1 MILFETVKKLSPK
14 ERFIQIVDGVGEVLE
29 AAVRLRKTAVVT
41 RGLEQFKQLF
51 DELQDIRAKDA
62 EKFERLVLSDDV
74 ISLAKKDLE
83 RARME
88 LGFNPERHAVGL
100 HTLIDQFLRIHKAA
114 IEVKHEEISR
124 LSVYQLNYVLAK
136 AVTQK
141 GNGMVVEQ
149 IINALT
155 EAAQTALQANDRSM
169 YAAAVHWY
177 TDIVFNRLLKA
188 EEKFQIEYLKLFNAR
203 CFQLAKLVIREDHSQ
218 LFDAL
223 TSSLVDGIMPSES
236 WEEPFWKA
244 VQLDRLPRGDMDFDP
259 GPISR
264 RLAGLVSE
272 GLTAEE
278 LPKAEALVDEMAA
291 AIRPHLSGEEDLKKF
306 SDTIDE
312 LKACLEDRLKLDE
325 LMRLVSAIGA
335 YCVFRG
341 AESQLKGLWEYKQPP
356 DADAEYIGHDIIP
369 TKLDRIFSLF
379 YSGLDLSRA
388 YDFHENHHGSE
399 IYYGKYLVLLLARLV
414 DQGNADQLSSSGD
427 PIYLHRIVDR
437 IDRLKGYVEELAP
450 GEQWRSLF
458 RKPKADVFNGLT
470 ALLDS
475 AKASA
480 QSHLDEYVVKSPIA
494 AEKVAEFRSNFR
506 KEYDQ
511 ENVIRKLLIERG
523 TCKDLSSVQ
532 DQDRTKENK
541 RELNEVTD
549 KEPFLPQWY
558 SHYVDWGKQYGK
570 RFALTESEYA
580 VKTLL
585 RDLPEY
591 SPKDLGKGPATLEAL
606 LAALRHLAQTG
617 YEPSVIL
624 TAYDMESMSD
634 LRNAPD
640 YLPQWHQDCPKS
652 DVHGYHGCVRFQDK
666 LIPVFW
672 ASRLLAGKA
681 CVVDLKRVGVWTQL
695 SPVEDP
701 ADEAFRQGEFVIR
714 IESFGHNEN
723 RLQELLDKNPPWLQT
738 HDDKRQYLLRRAL
751 ISIRESFQ
759 FDISDV
765 KAGVQVSL
773 KAAEP
778 STDG

>member
-1 MILFETVKKLSPK
+1 MILFETVKNLSPK

-29 AAVRLRKTAVVT
+29 AAVRLRKTALVT

-51 DELQDIRAKDA
+51 DELQDIRAQDA

-74 ISLAKKDLE
+74 ISLAKTDLE
-83 RARME
+83 RARIE

-114 IEVKHEEISR
+114 IESRHEEISR
-124 LSVYQLNYVLAK
+124 LSVYQLNYILAK

-141 GNGMVVEQ
+141 GNGLVVEQ

-155 EAAQTALQANDRSM
+155 EAAQTALHANDRSM

-177 TDIVFNRLLKA
+177 TDIVFNRLLGDEA
-188 EEKFQIEYLKLFNAR
+188 KFQIEYLKLFNAR
-203 CFQLAKLVIREDHSQ
+203 CFQLAKLVIREDHNQ

-223 TSSLVDGIMPSES
+223 TSSLVDGIMPSVS

-244 VQLDRLPRGDMDFDP
+244 VQIDRLPRGDRDFDP

-264 RLAGLVSE
+264 RLSGLVSE

-291 AIRPHLSGEEDLKKF
+291 AIRPHLSGDDLKKF

-312 LKACLEDRLKLDE
+312 LKVRLEDKLKLDE

-341 AESQLKGLWEYKQPP
+341 AESQLKDLWEYKQPP

-369 TKLDRIFSLF
+369 TRLDRVFSLF
-379 YSGLDLSRA
+379 YSGQDLSRA

-399 IYYGKYLVLLLARLV
+399 SYYGKYLVLLLARLV
-414 DQGNADQLSSSGD
+414 DQGNNDQLPSSGD

-437 IDRLKGYVEELAP
+437 IDRLKGYVEELAL
-450 GEQWRSLF
+450 GEKWRLLF
-458 RKPKADVFNGLT
+458 LKPKAEVFKSLT

-475 AKASA
+475 VKASA

-494 AEKVAEFRSNFR
+494 EEKVAEFRLNFR
-506 KEYDQ
+506 EEFDK
-511 ENVIRKLLIERG
+511 ENVIRKLLIEHG
-523 TCKDLSSVQ
+523 TYKDLSSVQ
-532 DQDRTKENK
+532 DQDRTIKNK
-541 RELNEVTD
+541 REYNEVAD

-570 RFALTESEYA
+570 RFALTESEHA
-580 VKTLL
+580 VKILL
-585 RDLPEY
+585 RDLPKY
-591 SPKDLGKGPATLEAL
+591 SPTDLGKGPETLEAL
-606 LAALRHLAQTG
+606 LSALRHLTQTG

-624 TAYDMESMSD
+624 TAYDMESMAD
-634 LRNAPD
+634 LRNTPD
-640 YLPQWHQDCPKS
+640 YLPHWHQDCPKS
-652 DVHGYHGCVRFQDK
+652 DIHGYHGCVRFQDK

-672 ASRLLAGKA
+672 ASRLLDGKA
-681 CVVDLKRVGVWTQL
+681 CVVDLKRVGIWTQL

-701 ADEAFRQGEFVIR
+701 AEELFRQREFIIR
-714 IESFGHNEN
+714 IESFGHNEK

-738 HDDKRQYLLRRAL
+738 HEDKRQHLLRRAL

-773 KAAEP
+773 KADE
-778 STDG
+778 